1 MVKKYICIALFLV
14 SGACQRSEAPAGPVA
29 PPSAPPPPELARRAE
44 NDPTTPEILKR
55 PVATQVSHVK
65 QVLVTYDRANPRFP
79 VPTRNLSEAI
89 AKVNEVLALH
99 RKGVP
104 FDDLMRQHSDDPETG
119 PAADSLFM
127 EAEGTPGS
135 TRQLALRLAVGEVGV
150 VQTGNAF
157 HIMLRIP
164 EPPEVPSPDSADI
177 LAREPVTKSASFKSI
192 NIAWRGLKQVYLT
205 QITEGALKRSQGQ
218 AAQLAREIL
227 DKVRAGGSF
236 DDLITQYGEKIP
248 MPEESHNHQW
258 VLTGMKPGSHFE
270 PHGDHT
276 GHDHGAAD
284 PQPDGHQHGPGCGHG
299 GADEPA
305 APGGDHAGHDHAGH
319 DHAGHDH
326 DAPGMDA
333 PKKGLPNKSFTSG
346 GLKEVPEVGKLSLR
360 LQVGE
365 AGIVTSRYGYH
376 VVLRVR

>member
-1 MVKKYICIALFLV
+1 MVKKSFSILMFLV
-14 SGACQRSEAPAGPVA
+14 FAACQKSEAPAGPAA
-29 PPSAPPPPELARRAE
+29 PPKAPPPPELARRSDK
-44 NDPTTPEILKR
+44 DPTTPEILKR
-55 PVATQVSHVK
+55 PIATQVSHVK

-99 RKGVP
+99 RKGVS

-135 TRQLALRLAVGEVGV
+135 TRQLALRLAVGELGV

-157 HIMLRIP
+157 HIMMRVP
-164 EPPEVPSPDSADI
+164 EPPAVSSPDSADI

-205 QITEGALKRSQGQ
+205 QITEGALKRSQAQ
-218 AAQLAREIL
+218 AAQLAREVL
-227 DKVRAGGSF
+227 ERVRAGGSF

-258 VLTGMKPGSHFE
+258 VLTGMKGDSHFE
-270 PHGDHT
+270 PHGDHA
-276 GHDHGAAD
+276 GHDHGTAE
-284 PQPDGHQHGPGCGHG
+284 PKPDDHRHGPGCGHD

-319 DHAGHDH
+319 DHD
-326 DAPGMDA
+326 PSGMEA
-333 PKKGLPNKSFTSG
+333 PKKGLPNKSFTSS